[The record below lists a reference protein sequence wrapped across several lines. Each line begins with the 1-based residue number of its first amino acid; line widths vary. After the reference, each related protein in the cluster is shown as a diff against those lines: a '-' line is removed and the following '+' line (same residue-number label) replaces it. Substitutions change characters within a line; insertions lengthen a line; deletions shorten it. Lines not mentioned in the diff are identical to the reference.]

1 MRGGM
6 ALYGNT
12 CMKDC
17 MAFRMPVQLDSDGT
31 ISSRPPPIRLQKQA
45 VGEPRRSLSIG
56 LCTLPC
62 EERVPGRRSRE
73 RVARLQCRGSEGSK
87 TTRCFPQLGGTRL
100 CRPCLCAPA
109 HDMLPVP
116 DPSRRIMS
124 TAAMRSPKGSTSANI
139 AGGQPSGPHATEIT
153 SMPEHTDRYLTRHPV
168 VRASGR
174 TAH

>member
-31 ISSRPPPIRLQKQA
+31 ISYRPPPIRLQKQA

-56 LCTLPC
+56 LRTLPC
-62 EERVPGRRSRE
+62 EEPVYGRRNR
-73 RVARLQCRGSEGSK
+73 RGVAQLQLRGGRGK
-87 TTRCFPQLGGTRL
+87 KKTRCSPRLGGARQH
-100 CRPCLCAPA
+100 RPGLCAPF
-109 HDMLPVP
+109 HETLPVT
-116 DPSRRIMS
+116 DPSRRIAS
-124 TAAMRSPKGSTSANI
+124 TAAMRSPKGSTSADI
-139 AGGQPSGPHATEIT
+139 AGWQPSGPHATET
-153 SMPEHTDRYLTRHPV
+153 ASMPEHTDRYLTRHPV